1 MRLSVEGNT
10 IEKMIVEV
18 GQERRGRYFCEREEG
33 SRGRGCRQRR
43 QDSRRKGH
51 YRSGEEGDFEPRI

>member
-18 GQERRGRYFCEREEG
+18 GQERRGRYFCEREED
-33 SRGRGCRQRR
+33 SRGRGC
-43 QDSRRKGH
+43 
-51 YRSGEEGDFEPRI
+51 